1 MLELREALAIIRRH
15 YNVKVGSGSRTQLS
29 ALWKLRLTLLTSSL
43 EGFLVDLLYKM
54 FIVVKCVY
62 NKPVISHF
70 KYERLIEN
78 VIRIPVIVHF
88 TF

>member
-1 MLELREALAIIRRH
+1 
-15 YNVKVGSGSRTQLS
+15 
-29 ALWKLRLTLLTSSL
+29 
-43 EGFLVDLLYKM
+43 M

-70 KYERLIEN
+70 KYDRLIENVNKPVISHFKYDRLIEN
-78 VIRIPVIVHF
+78 VIRILVIVHF

>member
-1 MLELREALAIIRRH
+1 MADESLTKQICPVTQNIQVTQEMGVGIGECFDDPIII
-15 YNVKVGSGSRTQLS
+15 
-29 ALWKLRLTLLTSSL
+29 LLQNL
-43 EGFLVDLLYKM
+43 LKVDLLYKM

-70 KYERLIEN
+70 KYDRLIEN
-78 VIRIPVIVHF
+78 VIRILVIVHF